1 MRVGDV
7 LDGRYRLVEQLG
19 RGGFGVVWEAFDRK
33 VGRPV
38 AVKVISEEHA
48 ADDREVRRFVTEART
63 VGNLSHPHIV
73 TLHDLGEVRRGPGPA
88 VHYLV
93 MELVRG
99 RSLAD
104 VLREGP
110 PGPEHALRWAG
121 QVCGALDAAHRAGVV
136 HRDIKPENIMITESG
151 EAKVLD
157 FGIARLENHSAGL
170 TSTGSVIG
178 SPHYLS
184 PERWAGAVVDGR
196 ADLYA
201 LGCVLYQ
208 LCSGKRPFDGRSAV
222 SLMYQ
227 HLNETPAAP
236 SGASPALAEL
246 ILRLLAKDPADR
258 PADAAEVRRAL
269 AAIAA
274 SPAGRLP
281 TAPAASAGTAT
292 VPVAVPGQR
301 AVPKPATQEPAVPM
315 PAGPMPAAP
324 EPEELRQRA
333 DLAWARGVDGEP
345 AEAVRLLVE
354 LLPDF
359 ARVLGP
365 ADPRTLRT
373 CHDLALW
380 LARSGEPGEAAALLR
395 EIVPGTAHDEET
407 AADVARDIVRWER
420 AARRQGAVG
429 AGPGLGVL
437 LGGGPQH
444 D

>member
-7 LDGRYRLVEQLG
+7 LDGRYRLVGAIG
-19 RGGFGVVWEAFDRK
+19 RGGFGVVWEAYDRK

-38 AVKVISEEHA
+38 AVKVISEENA
-48 ADDREVRRFVTEART
+48 ADEREVRRFVAEART

-73 TLHDLGEVRRGPGPA
+73 TLHDLGEVVDGGGPT

-104 VLREGP
+104 VLKDGVPARP
-110 PGPEHALRWAG
+110 LALRWAG

-136 HRDIKPENIMITESG
+136 HRDVKPENIMISETG

-157 FGIARLENHSAGL
+157 FGIARLETQAAGL

-178 SPHYLS
+178 SPHYLA
-184 PERWAGAVVDGR
+184 PERWAGEAVDGR

-208 LCSGKRPFDGRSAV
+208 LCSGERAFDARSAV

-227 HLNETPAAP
+227 HLNEMPAAP
-236 SGASPALAEL
+236 RGTEPELAEL
-246 ILRLLAKDPADR
+246 ILQLLAKDPADR
-258 PADAAEVRRAL
+258 PADAAEVRRRL
-269 AAIAA
+269 AAVVPGA
-274 SPAGRLP
+274 
-281 TAPAASAGTAT
+281 
-292 VPVAVPGQR
+292 PVASGGAAAPVVPG
-301 AVPKPATQEPAVPM
+301 VD
-315 PAGPMPAAP
+315 
-324 EPEELRQRA
+324 PEELRRRA
-333 DLAWARGVDGEP
+333 DRAWERGAGGEP
-345 AEAVRLLVE
+345 AEAVRLLRA

-359 ARVLGP
+359 ARTCGP
-365 ADPRTLRT
+365 FDPRTLRT

-380 LARSGEPGEAAALLR
+380 LARSGEPARAAALLR
-395 EIVPGTAHDEET
+395 EIAPAVAGDGRART
-407 AADVARDIVRWER
+407 DVARDLARWER
-420 AARRQGAVG
+420 EAGRQGVG
-429 AGPGLGVL
+429 AGVAGRAGGGLSLATL

-444 D
+444 R